1 MRMDQLPS
9 VVGAA
14 PWGLRR
20 QLRRVLRPGGLLYHY
35 IGDPSSKASGKLFK
49 GIHER
54 LREAGFESTS
64 TDKQAYG
71 IVARVPPR

>member
-1 MRMDQLPS
+1 MLP
-9 VVGAA
+9 
-14 PWGLRR
+14 PLTQRIER
-20 QLRRVLRPGGLLYHY
+20 FRPSATTDHY

-54 LREAGFESTS
+54 LREAGFASSS

-71 IVARVPPR
+71 IVTKVPPR